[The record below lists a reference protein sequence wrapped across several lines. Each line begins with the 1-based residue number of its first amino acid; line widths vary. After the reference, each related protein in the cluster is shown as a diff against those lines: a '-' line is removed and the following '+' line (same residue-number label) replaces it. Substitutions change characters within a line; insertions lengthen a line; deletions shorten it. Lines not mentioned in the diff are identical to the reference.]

1 MQYQEHYIE
10 PSLRPFI
17 KVIWSME
24 NDTVTFGGTP
34 MRILPDTCVELV
46 IHYSDPF
53 LTTFSNDTTSI
64 QGHSF
69 IVAQMKNFMEIQ
81 PNGKVGLIAVRFTA
95 WGAYHFF
102 GIPMKE
108 VANGETALQFVWNTL
123 AGEIEDRIASAS
135 ANNQRI
141 QIIQQYL
148 LFQLAKNG
156 KFDHAVDFCLN
167 EISLAKG
174 QLTIEELSY
183 KTGISNRQLVRRFNN
198 CIGLSPKEFAR
209 ITKFLHSLDYLRQF
223 PQKSLTEVGYEC
235 GYYDQAHFIR
245 DFKEYSGL
253 TPGEYLVTD
262 NVVY

>member
-1 MQYQEHYIE
+1 
-10 PSLRPFI
+10 
-17 KVIWSME
+17 ME
-24 NDTVTFGGTP
+24 NDSATFGGVP

-46 IHYSDPF
+46 IHYNAPF
-53 LTTFSNDTTSI
+53 KTTFSNDTTSI
-64 QGHSF
+64 QERSF
-69 IVAQMKNFMEIQ
+69 IVAQMKKFMEIQ
-81 PNGKVGLIAVRFTA
+81 PNGKVGFIAVRFTA

-123 AGEIEDRIASAS
+123 AGEIEDRIASAN
-135 ANNQRI
+135 ANSQRI

-156 KFDHAVDFCLN
+156 KHDHAVDFCLN

-174 QLTIEELSY
+174 QLTIEELSN
-183 KTGISNRQLVRRFNN
+183 KTGISNRQLVRRFDN
-198 CIGLSPKEFAR
+198 CVGLSPKEFAR
-209 ITKFLHSLDYLRQF
+209 ITKFINALNFINQF
-223 PQKSLTEVGYEC
+223 PGKSLTEVGYDC

-253 TPGEYLVTD
+253 TPGEYLASGNT
-262 NVVY
+262 VY